1 MSNTSNE
8 TQPTMQLQAQQERTQ
23 SAEAAQ
29 GFLQSIL
36 DTGREPFLVLD
47 ATLNVV
53 TANRAFYQT
62 FAADE
67 AGTVGRFVYDLG
79 DGQWNIPVLR
89 RLLEEVLPKEA
100 AFEGYEVT
108 HDFPG
113 VGTKTIRLNGRKLYR
128 PGNHTSM
135 FLLAL
140 EDVTGERAA
149 ETARREAEERFELL
163 VEGAHDYAM
172 ILLNTEGRI
181 ESWNTGAQRIL
192 GYTEDNVLGQ
202 PIDLIF
208 TPEDQAQGSPAL
220 ELARAKA
227 EGRAG
232 DMREHLRSDGTRFWA
247 DGVIEALH
255 GEDGRLR
262 GFAKILRDAT
272 ERRQAEEALRA
283 AGDRAADILES
294 ITDAFFALDQ
304 DWRFTYLN
312 DQGER
317 LLQRS
322 REGLLGKSIWDE
334 FPEAVGSTFERE
346 YRQAIS
352 EGKAVSFEEFYP
364 PLSAWFEVRAYPSPE
379 GLSVYFH
386 DIDERKA
393 LAAEQSRLADA
404 NRLLLESTSEGIYG
418 IDVQGRFTF
427 VNRAAARMFG
437 YVQEEL
443 LGRNGHSLIH
453 HSHSDSAPYPEADC
467 PIYQAM
473 RGLHTGHS
481 EDENFWRRDGTS
493 FPVAYSAAPILE
505 DGTIRGAV
513 ITFSDISKRKLME
526 AERAFLLA
534 EVQGRAERETLLN
547 RIGITIR
554 ASDDP
559 GEIQQAAVTALAE
572 ALGADRCY
580 FAQLLPER
588 GISEIK
594 TEYCRPDLSLIAR
607 QYAITEVPSLSDK
620 LFASGSVYAVP
631 DTQAAGFDAETCAVL
646 RRLNL
651 RSLLRL
657 PLREGTG
664 QAAALVVAM
673 ADGPRTWTPEEI
685 ALVEAVATQTR
696 TAVADAR
703 VRLREHRIATQLQ
716 DALQPPLPAS
726 APGLALGKYY
736 EAALDEA
743 GVGGDFFDVFP
754 ISATCTAL
762 VVGDLSGK
770 GLAAAA
776 QVSTVR
782 NMLRATLYL
791 GQTVA
796 EAIVNLNN
804 ILADNGLLSGFATL
818 FVGVYDASSGLL
830 RYVNCGQEPGLVRR
844 AATGKVEM
852 LNPTGPVLGA
862 FPGAA
867 FTQDQLRLCPGDALA
882 LFTDGLTEAGPSRAS
897 MLELEGVAALL
908 AADTAPAE
916 DAAAHAEALTLSII
930 DSVDRFAESGV
941 RDDVCLLVAVA
952 TA

>member
-1 MSNTSNE
+1 MFNTSNE
-8 TQPTMQLQAQQERTQ
+8 TQFTMQLQAEQDKTQ
-23 SAEAAQ
+23 AAEAAQ

-47 ATLNVV
+47 GSLNVV

-62 FAADE
+62 FAAAE
-67 AGTVGRFVYDLG
+67 ADTVGRFVYDLG
-79 DGQWNIPVLR
+79 DRQWDIPVLR
-89 RLLEEVLPKEA
+89 RLLEEVLPNEA
-100 AFEGYEVT
+100 AFEGFEVT
-108 HDFPG
+108 HDFPN
-113 VGTKTIRLNGRKLYR
+113 VGPKTIRLNGRKLYR
-128 PGNHTSM
+128 LGNHTTM

-140 EDVTGERAA
+140 EDVTGEREA
-149 ETARREAEERFELL
+149 EKARREAEERFTLL

-172 ILLNTEGRI
+172 ILLDPAGCI
-181 ESWNTGAQRIL
+181 QSWNTGAERIL
-192 GYTEDNVLGQ
+192 GYTEEDVLGQ
-202 PIDLIF
+202 PIDLMF
-208 TPEDQAQGSPAL
+208 TPEDRVQGVPAEKL
-220 ELARAKA
+220 KRASL
-227 EGRAG
+227 EGRAA
-232 DMREHLRSDGTRFWA
+232 DVHWHLRKDGTRFWA

-255 GEDGRLR
+255 DDTGRLR
-262 GFAKILRDAT
+262 GYAKILRDVT
-272 ERRQAEEALRA
+272 ERKQAEEALSA

-294 ITDAFFALDQ
+294 ITDAFFALDT

-317 LLQRS
+317 LLQRP
-322 REGLLGKSIWDE
+322 RGELLGKSVWDE
-334 FPEAVGSTFERE
+334 FPEAVGSAFEPE
-346 YRQAIS
+346 YRRAMSEGHAIS
-352 EGKAVSFEEFYP
+352 FEQFYP
-364 PLSAWFEVRAYPSPE
+364 PLTAWFEVRAYPSPA

-386 DIDERKA
+386 DITQRRQSEGALRDSEERLRLATEGAGIGIWKLYPA
-393 LAAEQSRLADA
+393 TGELTWSDRCNEIFGLPASSSIPLTGDLPWSLVHADDLPAIQEALQRSADDKTPFGAEYRVITPGGETRWIQSNGKPYYDTALNTVRVEGVLMDITPQHEAAENLAAAYET
-404 NRLLLESTSEGIYG
+404 E
-418 IDVQGRFTF
+418 
-427 VNRAAARMFG
+427 
-437 YVQEEL
+437 
-443 LGRNGHSLIH
+443 
-453 HSHSDSAPYPEADC
+453 
-467 PIYQAM
+467 
-473 RGLHTGHS
+473 
-481 EDENFWRRDGTS
+481 RR
-493 FPVAYSAAPILE
+493 
-505 DGTIRGAV
+505 
-513 ITFSDISKRKLME
+513 
-526 AERAFLLA
+526 
-534 EVQGRAERETLLN
+534 RAEREALLN
-547 RIGITIR
+547 RIGEAIR
-554 ASDDP
+554 TSEDP
-559 GEIQQAAVTALAE
+559 GEIQQAAVTALGE

-580 FAQLLPER
+580 FAQFLPAQ
-588 GISEIK
+588 GTSEVT
-594 TEYCRPDLSLIAR
+594 TEYYRPDLPSIAR
-607 QYAITEVPSLSDK
+607 QYALAEVPSLADDLYEGGRAFVVS
-620 LFASGSVYAVP
+620 
-631 DTQAAGFDAETCAVL
+631 DTQAAGFDVLTCEVL
-646 RRLNL
+646 SRLNL

-657 PLREGTG
+657 PLREGAGVT
-664 QAAALVVAM
+664 AALVVAM
-673 ADGPRTWTPEEI
+673 ADTPRTWTPEEI

-796 EAIVNLNN
+796 QAIVNLNN
-804 ILADNGLLSGFATL
+804 ILADNSLLSGFATL

-844 AATGKVEM
+844 AATGQVEM

-867 FTQDQLRLCPGDALA
+867 YTQDQAVLRPGDALA
-882 LFTDGLTEAGPSRAS
+882 LFTDGLTEAGPSRAN

-908 AADTAPAE
+908 AAGIAPAE
-916 DAAAHAEALTLSII
+916 DAAAQAEALTLSLI
-930 DSVDRFAESGV
+930 DSVDRFAASGV